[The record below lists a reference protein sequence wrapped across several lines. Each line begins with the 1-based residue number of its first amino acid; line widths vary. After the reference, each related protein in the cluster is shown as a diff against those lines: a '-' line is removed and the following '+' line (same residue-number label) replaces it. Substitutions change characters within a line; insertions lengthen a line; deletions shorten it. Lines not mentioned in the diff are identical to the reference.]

1 MRAPLIEYSDRY
13 CPGEGCPK
21 GRRAVVKAK
30 AMILMALGCE
40 CLSLYPLT
48 DAVDR

>member
-1 MRAPLIEYSDRY
+1 LSVQVGIAP
-13 CPGEGCPK
+13 GKVVQK

-48 DAVDR
+48 DAVAR